1 MLYFQRKEAYNQNEA
16 KQFLRI
22 TSAGF
27 SAPRK
32 KLISNLANTLHIPKE
47 TLGKIFTQLEFLETS
62 RAEELDII
70 KWKQLIESMKQEKSL
85 ENT

>member
-1 MLYFQRKEAYNQNEA
+1 MLYFQRKEIYNKEEA

-32 KLISNLANTLHIPKE
+32 KLLSNLANTLHIPKDI
-47 TLGKIFTQLEFLETS
+47 LQKIFAQLEFLETV
-62 RAEELDII
+62 RAEELDIV
-70 KWKQLIESMKQEKSL
+70 KWKQLIECMKQEKSL
-85 ENT
+85 ENV